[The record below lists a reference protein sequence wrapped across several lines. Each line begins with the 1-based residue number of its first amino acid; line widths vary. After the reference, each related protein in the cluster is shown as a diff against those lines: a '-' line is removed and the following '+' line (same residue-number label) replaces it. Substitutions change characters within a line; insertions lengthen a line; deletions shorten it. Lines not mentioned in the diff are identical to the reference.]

1 MPEAQWIVGSP
12 LTTKA
17 EIEEAAKKIQQLGA
31 KNVIIKGGH
40 RLDVSDATDFLRLE
54 NGDSEWL
61 SKPRV
66 ATNRTHG
73 TGCTYS
79 AVITAEL
86 AKGKSVSEAV
96 HLAKDFIHQAI
107 STPIDVG
114 HGHGPVNHWAY
125 REEA

>member
-1 MPEAQWIVGSP
+1 MILS
-12 LTTKA
+12 
-17 EIEEAAKKIQQLGA
+17 KKNQKLLVSL
-31 KNVIIKGGH
+31 VIILLWTLFVPKDIGQKKPNE
-40 RLDVSDATDFLRLE
+40 VQNTPTEITSD
-54 NGDSEWL
+54 S
-61 SKPRV
+61 
-66 ATNRTHG
+66 
-73 TGCTYS
+73 
-79 AVITAEL
+79 AEL